1 MMRWMIG
8 ALMLLVGA
16 VVGYELMFL
25 LRFFSVVLPHG
36 GMW

>member
-8 ALMLLVGA
+8 TMMLLVGA
-16 VVGYELMFL
+16 VAGYELMFL
-25 LRFFSVVLPHG
+25 LRFLAVVLPHG